1 MSDEKNQ
8 SQVVRSP
15 PSVRDG
21 VGKKRKRK
29 EVIVEEEEEDEDA
42 EDDEY
47 SRLSRQ

>member
-8 SQVVRSP
+8 SQVARSP

-21 VGKKRKRK
+21 AGKKRKRK
-29 EVIVEEEEEDEDA
+29 EVIVEEEEDEDA